1 MGILEAATPVIVV
14 CTRDRAR
21 ATAFYRETLGLT
33 LAHED
38 EFAAAFSIGGTTLR
52 VSTVADFVPH
62 QHTILG
68 FRVEDVATTV
78 KALRETGAVFNVYKG
93 FNQDE
98 FGVWT
103 APSGS
108 VRVAWFNDP
117 DGNVLSITNV

>member
-1 MGILEAATPVIVV
+1 LLFVGAIG
-14 CTRDRAR
+14 R
-21 ATAFYRETLGLT
+21 ATTFYRETSGLT

-38 EFAAAFSIGGTTLR
+38 EFAAVFSIGGATLR

-68 FRVEDVATTV
+68 FRVEDVSTTV
-78 KALRETGAVFNVYKG
+78 KALRETGAVFNVYID

-108 VRVAWFNDP
+108 VRVAWFNNR
-117 DGNVLSITNV
+117 DGKVLSITIV